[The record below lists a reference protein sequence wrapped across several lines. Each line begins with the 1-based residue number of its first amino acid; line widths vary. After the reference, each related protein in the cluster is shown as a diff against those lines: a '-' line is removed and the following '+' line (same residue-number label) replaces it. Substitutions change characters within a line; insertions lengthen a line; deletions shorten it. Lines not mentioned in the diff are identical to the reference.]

1 MRLWTSIVRWRGRG
15 STHAPAPQVPAN
27 LASPE
32 RFRALVDRER
42 QRVDRNGSRF
52 SLLVLTPRHARG
64 DCPSFCIGKN
74 GTVPAHAADAV
85 FAALADFLAFRLRV
99 TDDVGWWRPGALGV
113 LLPDTPAQGA
123 GKVADDICRA
133 ECLPGPVDCEI
144 YVYPSHRRPPSDA
157 DRAELGEDAEI
168 PAAARPLEPAL
179 VQALP
184 AWKRAFDVVGAVIA
198 LVLLAPIMLLAALA
212 IKSTSRGPVFFRQ
225 LRDGLGGRRFW
236 VYKFRTMI
244 VDAEKRKQALRA
256 FSEQDGPAF
265 KLARDPRVT
274 PVGRFLRKTCIDEL
288 PQLWNVLRGQMSL
301 VGPRPMDSKES
312 QHCRGWERR
321 RLDVTPGL
329 TCIWQV
335 DGGARV
341 PFAEWMRMDIRYIRR
356 RTVWHDVKLLLKT
369 VIAVLSCRASN

>member
-1 MRLWTSIVRWRGRG
+1 MAEEKGTQMRLWTSIVRWRGRG
-15 STHAPAPQVPAN
+15 STRTSAPQVPAN

-32 RFRALVDRER
+32 RFRALVERER

-52 SLLVLTPRHARG
+52 SLLVLTPRHAR
-64 DCPSFCIGKN
+64 S
-74 GTVPAHAADAV
+74 ADV
-85 FAALADFLAFRLRV
+85 LFAALAEFLSFRLRV

-123 GKVADDICRA
+123 GKVADDVCRA
-133 ECLPGPVDCEI
+133 ECLPAPVDCEI
-144 YVYPSHRRPPSDA
+144 YVYPSHRPPRDGE
-157 DRAELGEDAEI
+157 RAALHEDLEL
-168 PAAARPLEPAL
+168 PAAARPLEPVL
-179 VQALP
+179 TQALP
-184 AWKRAFDVVGAVIA
+184 AWKRAFDIVGAVIA
-198 LVLLAPIMLLAALA
+198 LVLFSPLMLLAALA
-212 IKSTSRGPVFFRQ
+212 VKTTSRGPVFFRQ
-225 LRDGLGGRRFW
+225 LRDGLGGRQFW

-244 VDAEKRKQALRA
+244 VDAEKQKQALRA
-256 FSEQDGPAF
+256 ISEQDGPAF

-288 PQLWNVLRGQMSL
+288 PQLWNVLRGEMSL

-335 DGGARV
+335 DGGSRV

-356 RTVWHDVKLLLKT
+356 RTPWHDVKLLLKT
-369 VIAVLSCRASN
+369 AIAVVFCRASH